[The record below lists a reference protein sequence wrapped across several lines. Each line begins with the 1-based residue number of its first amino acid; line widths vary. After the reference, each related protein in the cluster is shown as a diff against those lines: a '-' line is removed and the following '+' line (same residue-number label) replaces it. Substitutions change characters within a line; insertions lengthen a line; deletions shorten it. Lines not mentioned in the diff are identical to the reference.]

1 VVVYLLNALVVP
13 IDFEQHPQVTVK
25 IRKATVEEVRQLL
38 STKGFVSAIGHQGT
52 AQLLTELLG
61 VEIPFNRLSIKLR
74 PGDVCVHFVLRQRIP
89 EGKVLSYEELRQL
102 AFDLA
107 ISEVSEVLEHGHQ

>member
-1 VVVYLLNALVVP
+1 MTVYILNALVIP
-13 IDFEQHPQVTVK
+13 ADFEKYSKIKVT
-25 IRKATVEEVRQLL
+25 IRKASVEEVRQLL

-61 VEIPFNRLSIKLR
+61 IEIPFNRLSVKLR
-74 PGDVCVHFVLRQRIP
+74 PGDVCVHFVLKQRIP

-107 ISEVSEVLEHGHQ
+107 ISEVLEHE